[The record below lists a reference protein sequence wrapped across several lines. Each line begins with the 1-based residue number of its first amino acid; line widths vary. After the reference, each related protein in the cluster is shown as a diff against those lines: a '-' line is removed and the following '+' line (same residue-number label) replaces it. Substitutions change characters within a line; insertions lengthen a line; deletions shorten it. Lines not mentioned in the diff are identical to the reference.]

1 MLLSLVTNAAKAQE
15 PVEPVENDTLTQV
28 VNNEMSILIDS
39 ARIPKKPVKDMSL
52 WRPNP
57 KRALWLA
64 LVIPGGGQIHLQGW
78 SSPRTVPVQRRQSDP
93 AMGRQRNSAPES
105 TPEPHI
111 HTR

>member
-39 ARIPKKPVKDMSL
+39 AQIPKKPVKDMNL
-52 WRPNP
+52 WCPNP

-64 LVIPGGGQIHLQGW
+64 LVYRAADRYTTENTG
-78 SSPRTVPVQRRQSDP
+78 
-93 AMGRQRNSAPES
+93 NSRWYMADS
-105 TPEPHI
+105 LVVCTP
-111 HTR
+111 